1 MLDNE
6 TPMYVRPYLE
16 DPIFLQPDDQEE
28 TLLHPHTDD
37 HHEGQDHHKTT
48 AAVDEKK
55 QHHEAKLHDLPGD
68 PDLENPSDDEESD
81 DYE

>member
-1 MLDNE
+1 M
-6 TPMYVRPYLE
+6 
-16 DPIFLQPDDQEE
+16 
-28 TLLHPHTDD
+28 LHPHTDD

-48 AAVDEKK
+48 ATVDEKK